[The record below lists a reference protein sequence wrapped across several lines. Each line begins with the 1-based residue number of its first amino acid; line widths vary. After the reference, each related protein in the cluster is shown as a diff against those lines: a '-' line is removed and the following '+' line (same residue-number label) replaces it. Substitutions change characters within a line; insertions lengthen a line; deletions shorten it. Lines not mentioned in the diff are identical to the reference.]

1 MFFFV
6 AVPAHDDAVVSA
18 VDVAAC
24 EIGAVIQTDFAS
36 RAEPEFVLVPSGF
49 FFLFGGLVGFGFN
62 PPVFFFVEPATD
74 FGSCAFCPVGVT
86 NVWRVSTACAPWFA
100 DCARGFVLGVDAAFY
115 TTYVV
120 DVLHGSGCDLLRSC
134 GPVVA

>member
-18 VDVAAC
+18 VDVAAS

-36 RAEPEFVLVPSGF
+36 RAEPEFVLAPSGFFFFF

-86 NVWRVSTACAPWFA
+86 NVRRVSTACAPWFA
-100 DCARGFVLGVDAAFY
+100 DCALGFVFGVDAAFY
-115 TTYVV
+115 ATYVV
-120 DVLHGSGCDLLRSC
+120 DVLLHGSRHS
-134 GPVVA
+134 